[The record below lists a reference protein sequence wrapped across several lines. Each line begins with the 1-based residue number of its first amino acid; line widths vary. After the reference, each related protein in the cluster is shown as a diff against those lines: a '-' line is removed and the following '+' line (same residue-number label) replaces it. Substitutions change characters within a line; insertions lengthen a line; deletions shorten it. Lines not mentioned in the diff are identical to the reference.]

1 MHYHLSSS
9 SCYTLMAPL
18 PSRRMKAVNNF
29 TVSGYL
35 VCVRD
40 NSWDRALKRTKICFC
55 FLSISLHCLWCST
68 LWPRSSLCTSSLFP
82 FFSFLSPVLL
92 LCTLSLLSPSSLPLP
107 PLSPCTL
114 WYADMQ
120 EFLGLKMIDQTCQP
134 WLLLLKMAAWQCVC
148 RRLVRVWVTPHVI
161 GCNVFVHSSCVV
173 GRSSL
178 RALGDWK
185 PFLLLSLRLGCV
197 CDFGSHVLPCV
208 LALTARFRCS
218 VKVVSI
224 IPIIK
229 RPHWVTV
236 QRSRFEKNTR
246 F

>member
-92 LCTLSLLSPSSLPLP
+92 LLYSLP
-107 PLSPCTL
+107 PLS
-114 WYADMQ
+114 
-120 EFLGLKMIDQTCQP
+120 
-134 WLLLLKMAAWQCVC
+134 LLAPSPPPLSLHAVVC
-148 RRLVRVWVTPHVI
+148 RHAGISGPQNDRPNLSALAPVTKDGCLAMCLPAI
-161 GCNVFVHSSCVV
+161 GACLSYSPC
-173 GRSSL
+173 
-178 RALGDWK
+178 DW
-185 PFLLLSLRLGCV
+185 L
-197 CDFGSHVLPCV
+197 
-208 LALTARFRCS
+208 
-218 VKVVSI
+218 
-224 IPIIK
+224 
-229 RPHWVTV
+229 
-236 QRSRFEKNTR
+236 
-246 F
+246 